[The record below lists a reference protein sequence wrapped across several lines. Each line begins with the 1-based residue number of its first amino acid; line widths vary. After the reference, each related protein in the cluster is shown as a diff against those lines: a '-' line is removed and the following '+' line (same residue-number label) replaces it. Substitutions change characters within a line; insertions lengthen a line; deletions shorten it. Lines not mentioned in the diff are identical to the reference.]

1 MAEIITV
8 KAFKKDAAPL
18 VKIGLNVHKEI
29 LASYLILFE
38 ELTKEEQEE
47 LIKDLGKTESS
58 GVLNLTL
65 KKYQPIATLSYL
77 IGLIEKSAEEQN
89 LMQDTEVDVDEIR
102 KKLNVS

>member
-8 KAFKKDAAPL
+8 KAFKKDATPL

-29 LASYLILFE
+29 LTSYLILFE